1 MKDLVI
7 KRNDY
12 QRLID
17 HCLAEKPL
25 EACGILAGVIKNER
39 YQVKKVYIMENTSA
53 SSEEYLMEPE
63 EQFEVFKDIRESG
76 LELIS
81 IFHSHPHSPSRP
93 SSNDIDMAYYP
104 DAVYIIISLMN
115 TEDIDF
121 RGFIISNKSYE
132 EIEIVV
138 ED

>member
-7 KRNDY
+7 KKNDY

-17 HCLAEKPL
+17 HCLVEKPL
-25 EACGILAGVIKNER
+25 EACGILAGEKENER

-93 SSNDIDMAYYP
+93 SNKDIEMAYYP

-115 TEDIDF
+115 TDDIDF